1 MTTASRGAVVAA
13 IQTYLQNAGITS
25 LSNVYAYPAKFTP
38 EGEFFSGED
47 PGVQEGALIFLRLGR
62 QHEDRVVL
70 EGLPPGGKMVYYT
83 CEMTILFRSMKPKS
97 QDAGLDNDAFLDSLL
112 GAIRADK
119 LCGTSGTGVI
129 WQWGEGSTRG
139 GSDLDLETYFPRPL
153 ASSNGVTQ
161 TSSRLIVSVLQYAT
175 S

>member
-1 MTTASRGAVVAA
+1 MTVASRGAVVAA
-13 IQTYLQNAGITS
+13 IQTYLQNYGVTY

-47 PGVQEGALIFLRLGR
+47 PGVDSGAMIFLRLAR
-62 QHEDRVVL
+62 QHEDRIVL

-97 QDAGLDNDAFLDSLL
+97 QDAGADNDTFLDSLL
-112 GAIRADK
+112 GAIRASK
-119 LCGTSGTGVI
+119 VCGTTDGTI

-139 GSDLDLETYFPRPL
+139 GPDLDLETYFPRPL
-153 ASSNGVTQ
+153 AGSNGVTQ
-161 TSSRLIVSVLQYAT
+161 TSSRLNVSVLQYAT